1 MQHWQWIE
9 NDISKVGHFKSSSP
23 LSDVQQHNQTK
34 SFKRVAKRA
43 SDRSGQLMP
52 CLFALSQQI
61 STAFYPCLK
70 VTKLNHENDLLD
82 PPNIN
87 MHKTSK
93 CKNQN
98 LKKSLKL
105 QSIDTSKS
113 ATSTRTPCN
122 TEPQCSNR
130 THSQNCRSPAT
141 KTWIAISHN
150 RVLFLQ
156 SWVPCRR

>member
-98 LKKSLKL
+98 LKKIA
-105 QSIDTSKS
+105 QTPID
-113 ATSTRTPCN
+113 RHV
-122 TEPQCSNR
+122 Q
-130 THSQNCRSPAT
+130 
-141 KTWIAISHN
+141 ISHKHTHTMQHGTTVQQPN
-150 RVLFLQ
+150 TLAKLSFAGNKNLD
-156 SWVPCRR
+156 CNIT